1 MSSENAKGY
10 HPPARPGE
18 QAFVFECEG
27 ALLPAVLHLPVV
39 TAERGVLVIVGG
51 PQYRVGSHR
60 HFVHLGRD
68 LAAAGYPVLR
78 FDYRGM
84 GDAEGEF
91 AGFEGV
97 DTEIHLA
104 IDAFLRE
111 VPALREV
118 VLWGLCDAAAA
129 AIGYAWRDP
138 RVCGLVL
145 LNPWVRTEVG
155 EARTYLRHY
164 YAGRLVDPVFWRR
177 LISGG
182 VNPIRAIGSVVDFL
196 RRAQDKTREA
206 DGRPPDLPAR
216 MARDFGRFEGHAL
229 LALSGQ
235 DLTADEFRDVVA
247 GSLQWQRL
255 LDRSDMSRLDISEAN
270 HTFSRREWRDRVS
283 AGTVQWLRGW

>member
-1 MSSENAKGY
+1 M
-10 HPPARPGE
+10 
-18 QAFVFECEG
+18 
-27 ALLPAVLHLPVV
+27 LPAVLHLSAA
-39 TAERGVLVIVGG
+39 TAQRGILVIVGG

-97 DTEIHLA
+97 DTEIRLA
-104 IDAFLRE
+104 IDVFLRK
-111 VPALREV
+111 VPTLREV
-118 VLWGLCDAAAA
+118 VLWGLCDAASA
-129 AIGYAWRDP
+129 AIDYAWHDP

-145 LNPWVRTEVG
+145 LNPWVRTETG

-164 YAGRLVDPVFWRR
+164 YTGRLIDPVFWRR
-177 LISGG
+177 LISGR
-182 VNPIRAIGSVVDFL
+182 VNPIRAAGSLMDFL
-196 RRAQDKTREA
+196 RRACGETRKA
-206 DGRPPDLPAR
+206 DDRSLDLPVR
-216 MARDFGRFEGHAL
+216 MVRDFGRFQGHVL
-229 LALSGQ
+229 LILSGQ

-247 GSLQWQRL
+247 GSPQWQRML
-255 LDRSDMSRLDISEAN
+255 NRPAVQRLDISMAN

-283 AGTVQWLRGW
+283 EGTALWLRAW